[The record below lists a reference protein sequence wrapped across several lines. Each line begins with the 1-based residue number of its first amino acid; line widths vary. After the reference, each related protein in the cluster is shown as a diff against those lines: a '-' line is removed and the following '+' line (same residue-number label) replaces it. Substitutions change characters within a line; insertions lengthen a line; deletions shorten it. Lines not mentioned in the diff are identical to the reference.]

1 MDEIVLPG
9 LTLKVVGHQ
18 WYWSYEYSDYITAEG
33 KTVEFDSYLIPENDL
48 EVGELRLLSVDEP
61 VVLPV
66 DTTVRAIV
74 TATDVIHDF
83 AVPSF
88 GIKIDAIPGRL
99 NQASIL
105 AQRTGTFYGQC
116 SELCGV
122 YHGFMPIQI
131 EIVTMDNFLR

>member
-1 MDEIVLPG
+1 M
-9 LTLKVVGHQ
+9 
-18 WYWSYEYSDYITAEG
+18 
-33 KTVEFDSYLIPENDL
+33 
-48 EVGELRLLSVDEP
+48 GELRLLAVDEP

-74 TATDVIHDF
+74 TATDVIHDW
-83 AVPSF
+83 ALPSM
-88 GIKIDAIPGRL
+88 GIKLDAMPGRL
-99 NQASIL
+99 NQASLL

-131 EIVTMDNFLR
+131 EVVSQDNFLRWLGTRG